1 MTALAVGP
9 ADGDNDDLESMAT
22 PSSSDSD
29 KRAWQLAQAVER
41 DSTESDHALHQSQ
54 PTVSPQ
60 LLSPPLFVPW
70 SQVASLR
77 GVIAVHKDIEACPH
91 EELKAALD
99 HPLSQLRGRFM
110 PLEHIASQVFQAM
123 YQRQQAEFSWTTLL
137 WTMAQ
142 LNEYWIGYDALP
154 LPPVLQISLSFCQ
167 HTSKRRRL

>member
-41 DSTESDHALHQSQ
+41 DSTESDHALHQSK
-54 PTVSPQ
+54 PTISPQ

-77 GVIAVHKDIEACPH
+77 RVIAVHKDIEACPY
-91 EELKAALD
+91 EELRAALD
-99 HPLSQLRGRFM
+99 HPKCMFPGEKDLFLAANNNLLSQLKGRFM
-110 PLEHIASQVFQAM
+110 PLEHIAPQVFQAIC
-123 YQRQQAEFSWTTLL
+123 QRQQAEIL
-137 WTMAQ
+137 WTPSCGQ
-142 LNEYWIGYDALP
+142 
-154 LPPVLQISLSFCQ
+154 
-167 HTSKRRRL
+167 